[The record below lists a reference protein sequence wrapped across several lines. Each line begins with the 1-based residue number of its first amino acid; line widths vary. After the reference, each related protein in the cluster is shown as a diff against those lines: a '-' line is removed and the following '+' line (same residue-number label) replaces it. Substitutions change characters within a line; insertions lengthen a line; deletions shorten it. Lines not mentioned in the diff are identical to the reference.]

1 MVNKL
6 MYISYDDTQNQPFC
20 RLQLVVDT
28 NQTIEIQWNFPKLL
42 SQRIRK
48 RNNKS
53 LGTSVPSLPGYAS

>member
-28 NQTIEIQWNFPKLL
+28 KLNESNNQNSMKFPKVVE
-42 SQRIRK
+42 ST
-48 RNNKS
+48 NKKTC
-53 LGTSVPSLPGYAS
+53 L